1 MKETRMKT
9 EAVRWWPAVMVL
21 LLTAVALVS
30 IWAMPE
36 LPRQQ
41 RILRSGGT
49 VMGAGLL
56 LSVWLLC
63 FSRIEMRR
71 RLGILSLVCV
81 CLVAVAGTFRIRGV
95 SGDLVPILE
104 VRWQGGRSVSDASSA
119 ERVRITNVANI
130 ASMADFAQFYGP
142 SRNAVLNGPEL
153 ETNWVKYPPK
163 VLWRREVGAGW
174 SGFAVKDGLAI
185 TQEQAGEQELAVCY
199 EVLTGRKIWT
209 HGETARYATTIAG
222 EGPRATPT
230 IENDR
235 VYCFG
240 STGILNCLELRSGRV
255 IWTVDTAKEQG
266 AKVPDWGY
274 ASSPLL
280 VNDQVIVNVGGKSG
294 SLVSYSAVDGK
305 MKWSGGKGDADYSS
319 PLEATLLG
327 VRQIVNF
334 NAAGVSG
341 HTLDGNTLWNHP
353 WPGGHPHVTAP
364 LLIETN
370 QLLISS
376 GYGTG
381 SELIRVDNGS
391 DGIWSVTREWK
402 SMSLKSKFGPIF
414 VKDNYIYG
422 FDDGIFTC
430 VALKTGQRMWKDG
443 RYGHGQGLL
452 VVGNI
457 LLTSERGEVLLIEPK
472 PEKLVEISRFPVFNE
487 KTWNPPALAGE
498 YFLMRNDKEAACLQ
512 LATSRQPAR
521 NVAVSFAKWL
531 SHR

>member
-1 MKETRMKT
+1 MKERRTKT
-9 EAVRWWPAVMVL
+9 EAVRWWPAVMIL
-21 LLTAVALVS
+21 LLSAVALVL
-30 IWAMPE
+30 IWGVPE

-49 VMGAGLL
+49 VVAAGLL

-63 FSRIEMRR
+63 FSRMEICR
-71 RLGILSLVCV
+71 RLGILSLVCL
-81 CLVAVAGTFRIRGV
+81 CLVAMAGTFRIRGV
-95 SGDLVPILE
+95 SGDLLPILE
-104 VRWQGGRSVSDASSA
+104 VRWRGGGSVSGASSV
-119 ERVRITNVANI
+119 EGVSFTNVPSI
-130 ASMADFAQFYGP
+130 ASTGDFPQFYGP

-153 ETNWVKYPPK
+153 ETNWVKHPPK

-185 TQEQAGEQELAVCY
+185 TQEQAGEQELVVCY
-199 EVLTGRKIWT
+199 EMLTGRKIWT

-230 IENDR
+230 IQNGR

-240 STGILNCLELRSGRV
+240 STGILNCMELRSGRV
-255 IWTVDTAKEQG
+255 LWTVDCAKEQG

-274 ASSPLL
+274 ASSPL
-280 VNDQVIVNVGGKSG
+280 VVDDQVIVSVGGKSG
-294 SLVSYSAVDGK
+294 SLVSYSAGEGK
-305 MKWSGGKGDADYSS
+305 LKWSCGKGDADYSS

-364 LLIETN
+364 VLIETN

-381 SELIRVDNGS
+381 SELIRLDKDSNE
-391 DGIWSVTREWK
+391 IWSVTREWK

-414 VKDNYIYG
+414 KRGDYIYG
-422 FDDGIFTC
+422 FDDGIFIC

-452 VVGNI
+452 VAGKI
-457 LLTSERGEVLLIEPK
+457 LLTSERGEVLLIEPNR
-472 PEKLVEISRFPVFNE
+472 EKLVEISRFPVFNE

-498 YFLMRNDKEAACLQ
+498 YLFMRNDKEAACLQ
-512 LATSRQPAR
+512 LVTRPQAAR
-521 NVAVSFAKWL
+521 NVAVSFAK
-531 SHR
+531 